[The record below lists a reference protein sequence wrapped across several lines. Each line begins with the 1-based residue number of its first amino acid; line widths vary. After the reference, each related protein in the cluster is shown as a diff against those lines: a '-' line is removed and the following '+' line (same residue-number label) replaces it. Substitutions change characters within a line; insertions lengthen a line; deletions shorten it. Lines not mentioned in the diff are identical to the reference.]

1 MANRPNS
8 LKVEASEVRIL
19 LVSDFS
25 PPSPGGL
32 EGHVQRLAGGLISRG
47 HEVAMVTGTA
57 QPDSLPGLEMIL
69 SVETV
74 LGRAP
79 QLFRDNTRQFP
90 PPFPDAI
97 FRSAVRRLAKWW
109 RPDVIHAHGWCAF
122 SCYWPDSPPLVVTLH
137 DHGLRCPKRI
147 LFREGVE
154 CVTGRGARCVTC
166 KGDQPIVKR
175 LPLAA
180 VMGHSVPALIAHTS
194 RFIAVSRSVAQRTAE
209 VGSAAPKIEVV
220 PNFLEIGSMNSTAA
234 ADPSE
239 LLFVGP
245 DSPHKG
251 RSVLIDAFR
260 RLPSGYARLFL
271 VGSNTSVNVAGVIE
285 LGYMRG
291 AALWEQYQRASV
303 VVVPSL
309 CPEACPTVALEAMA
323 HGRPVVGSRIG
334 GIPDLIENE
343 VNGLLVP
350 PNDPVALADSLWRIM
365 NDHDLRLR
373 LGSEARSRSE
383 QFSAAAVI
391 PRIEDIYASVR
402 RTRVSA

>member
-1 MANRPNS
+1 
-8 LKVEASEVRIL
+8 VRIL

-25 PPSPGGL
+25 PPTPGGL
-32 EGHVQRLAGGLISRG
+32 EAHVQRLAEALIRRG

-57 QPDSLPGLEMIL
+57 QPDSLPGLATML

-74 LGRAP
+74 LSRAP
-79 QLFRDNTRQFP
+79 QLFRDKTRQFP

-97 FRSAVRRLAKWW
+97 FRRTVRRLAGWW

-122 SCYWPDSPPLVVTLH
+122 SCYWPGSPPLVVTLH
-137 DHGLRCPKRI
+137 DHGLRCPKRT
-147 LFREGVE
+147 LFRGGVE
-154 CVTGRGARCVTC
+154 CVTGRGARCITC
-166 KGDQPIVKR
+166 RGDQAIVKR

-180 VMGHSVPALIAHTS
+180 AMSYSVPALVEHAS

-209 VGSAAPKIEVV
+209 LGDAASKIEVI
-220 PNFLEIGSMNSTAA
+220 PNFLEVGSMNGTVQ
-234 ADPSE
+234 ADPST
-239 LLFVGP
+239 LLFVGG

-251 RSVLIDAFR
+251 RAVLIDAFR
-260 RLPSGYARLFL
+260 QLPSGFARLVL
-271 VGSNTSVNVAGVIE
+271 VGSNTSVNMPGVST

-334 GIPDLIENE
+334 GIPDIIEDGR
-343 VNGLLVP
+343 NGLLVP
-350 PNDPVALADSLWRIM
+350 PNDPAALAHNLQRILT
-365 NDHDLRLR
+365 DHDLRHR
-373 LGSEARSRSE
+373 LGSDARSRSKR
-383 QFSAAAVI
+383 FSSDAVV
-391 PRIEDIYASVR
+391 PQIEEIYASARKTRAGADPLDSDSKVR
-402 RTRVSA
+402 G